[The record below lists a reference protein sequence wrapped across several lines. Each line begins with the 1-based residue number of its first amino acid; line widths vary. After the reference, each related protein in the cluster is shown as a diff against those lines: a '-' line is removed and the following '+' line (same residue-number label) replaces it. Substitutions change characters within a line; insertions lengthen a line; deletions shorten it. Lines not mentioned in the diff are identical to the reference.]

1 MDAAERAAKIFIRR
15 YEALNEEYLEIIG
28 ERVRAIGQ
36 GSSADLYQLR
46 NIGADI
52 DTLQRRLAAETG
64 KGLKDLENLFQQA
77 ASAAMKPYNGLISA
91 APYMSNDIAKAISAA
106 QYAETARAMVSL
118 GNTTISSAAYQ
129 QLVDR
134 AMSAMQLGPE
144 GYQSAIRSVL
154 RGAARDGLRV
164 VDGMREVQ
172 YQSGMSRRL
181 DTAARQ
187 NVLDGFRA
195 VMQQT
200 RDEAGKA
207 FGADGVEI
215 SAHMLCAEDHLPY
228 QGRQFSLEEFE
239 RLNQTLRRPIARGM
253 WNCSHVAEPI
263 VLGISK
269 PAHTEEELAEYRR
282 SSLEQVTIDGKTKS
296 RYQWTQEQRRIETA
310 IRREKD
316 CAISA
321 KAAGDDVLRRECQ
334 QRIGDLRK
342 RYDSISQAA
351 GLEVRTDKMAAS
363 GFGAVKPQKE
373 LASFIREQAKQEA
386 SKAAEQALADE
397 VRVKA
402 AQKAR
407 EDIQSG
413 KISKT
418 IRFKM
423 QEKHMPDMKGYIE
436 GKSPIT
442 ISMEHLQELINEYA
456 GTGNIIALGEN
467 FETIREEVDF
477 KEVIGYIL
485 EEDGT
490 KMPTTKVKLHYS
502 KKGVH
507 AVPLLFIKG
516 VKK

>member
-36 GSSADLYQLR
+36 GSSAGLYQLR

-64 KGLKDLENLFQQA
+64 KGLKDLENLFEQA

-134 AMSAMQLGPE
+134 AMSAVQLGPE

-239 RLNQTLRRPIARGM
+239 RLNQTLRRPIAKGM
-253 WNCSHVAEPI
+253 WNCSHVAEPV

-316 CAISA
+316 VAIAA

-334 QRIGDLRK
+334 QRTGDLRK

-363 GFGAVKPQKE
+363 GFGAVKTAE
-373 LASFIREQAKQEA
+373 LAAKTPEELAARAKTEA
-386 SKAAEQALADE
+386 VLKA
-397 VRVKA
+397 K
-402 AQKAR
+402 
-407 EDIQSG
+407 EDIRTG
-413 KISKT
+413 KISRRINPQKQA
-418 IRFKM
+418 R
-423 QEKHMPDMKGYIE
+423 HMAGDKGYIE
-436 GKSPIT
+436 GRSVIT
-442 ISMEHLQELINEYA
+442 VPMERLQELVDRYA
-456 GTGNIIALGEN
+456 GTGKVTVTGKELNKVT
-467 FETIREEVDF
+467 ETVDF
-477 KEVIGYIL
+477 HELIGYTVNIMK
-485 EEDGT
+485 EKHD
-490 KMPTTKVKLHYS
+490 TTFVKLHYS
-502 KKGVH
+502 KTGLHV
-507 AVPLLFIKG
+507 VPYWG
-516 VKK
+516 GEEG

>member
-64 KGLKDLENLFQQA
+64 KGLKDLENLFEQA

-144 GYQSAIRSVL
+144 GYQSTIRSVL

-215 SAHMLCAEDHLPY
+215 SAHKLCAEDHLPY

-239 RLNQTLRRPIARGM
+239 RLNQTLRRPIAKGM
-253 WNCSHVAEPI
+253 WNCSHVAEPV
-263 VLGISK
+263 VLGISE

-316 CAISA
+316 VAIAA

-363 GFGAVKPQKE
+363 GFGAVKTV
-373 LASFIREQAKQEA
+373 EQLSDAEKYKNAVFATENLYQRHV
-386 SKAAEQALADE
+386 SKHLSEYGGISE
-397 VRVKA
+397 EEYINR
-402 AQKAR
+402 AR
-407 EDIQSG
+407 KLLQSPVSDDILSLKRSDG
-413 KISKT
+413 SVSKYRIST
-418 IRFKM
+418 
-423 QEKHMPDMKGYIE
+423 
-436 GKSPIT
+436 
-442 ISMEHLQELINEYA
+442 NE
-456 GTGNIIALGEN
+456 
-467 FETIREEVDF
+467 FV
-477 KEVIGYIL
+477 V
-485 EEDGT
+485 GT
-490 KMPTTKVKLHYS
+490 KDGHIRTAFKPKEFMAYWRKE
-502 KKGVH
+502 
-507 AVPLLFIKG
+507 IERNR
-516 VKK
+516 

>member
-36 GSSADLYQLR
+36 GSSAGLYQLR

-52 DTLQRRLAAETG
+52 DTLQHRLAAETG
-64 KGLKDLENLFQQA
+64 KGLKDLENLFEQA

-134 AMSAMQLGPE
+134 AMSAVQLGPE

-172 YQSGMSRRL
+172 YQSGLTRRL

-239 RLNQTLRRPIARGM
+239 IGRA
-253 WNCSHVAEPI
+253 HV
-263 VLGISK
+263 
-269 PAHTEEELAEYRR
+269 
-282 SSLEQVTIDGKTKS
+282 
-296 RYQWTQEQRRIETA
+296 
-310 IRREKD
+310 
-316 CAISA
+316 
-321 KAAGDDVLRRECQ
+321 
-334 QRIGDLRK
+334 
-342 RYDSISQAA
+342 
-351 GLEVRTDKMAAS
+351 
-363 GFGAVKPQKE
+363 
-373 LASFIREQAKQEA
+373 
-386 SKAAEQALADE
+386 
-397 VRVKA
+397 
-402 AQKAR
+402 
-407 EDIQSG
+407 
-413 KISKT
+413 
-418 IRFKM
+418 
-423 QEKHMPDMKGYIE
+423 
-436 GKSPIT
+436 
-442 ISMEHLQELINEYA
+442 
-456 GTGNIIALGEN
+456 
-467 FETIREEVDF
+467 
-477 KEVIGYIL
+477 
-485 EEDGT
+485 
-490 KMPTTKVKLHYS
+490 
-502 KKGVH
+502 
-507 AVPLLFIKG
+507 
-516 VKK
+516 